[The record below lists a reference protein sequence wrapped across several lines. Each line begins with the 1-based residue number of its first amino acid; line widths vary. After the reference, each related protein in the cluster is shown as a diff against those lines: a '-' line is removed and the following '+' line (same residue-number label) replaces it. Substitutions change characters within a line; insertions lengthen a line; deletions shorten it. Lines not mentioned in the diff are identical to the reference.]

1 VDPIKQRFDDAYRQ
15 ITAPGTPW
23 EIAPIARDGR
33 NYRGFLKAP
42 ANLRELFAPAR
53 AHGDREFLVYE
64 GERWSFTR
72 LFALADA
79 ISNALLRDAG
89 IAKGDRVAIAM
100 RNYPEWMAAFIGI
113 TGAGAVA
120 VPLNSW
126 GRTEELE
133 FALDDAGARLV
144 FCDQQRLEYLAPRL
158 DERGSRAIV
167 ARPAPGSL
175 PPHTLSLEDFVA
187 AHAGTA
193 PPEVPLAPDDLAMM
207 LYTSGT
213 TGKPKGA
220 ASTQQSVCQ
229 AVACFEC
236 SGTAAAMANPEA
248 IGAMMQ
254 SGFAPTV
261 MLAYPLFHVSGL
273 YSVFMLALRA
283 GRRIVMMYKWDVGQA
298 LEYIAAERVTM
309 FTGAPSMLLELLESP
324 DFARYDTSSLMSL
337 GAGGSATPGKLA
349 KLMFERVKNP
359 FPGAGWGM
367 TETNALGSSFT
378 GQAFSHRMGSSGFV
392 QPIIDLRFLDEEG
405 EEVPPG
411 VPGHIWLRSI
421 TLIQGYWN
429 RPDANAKEFRDGW
442 FNTGDI
448 GYLDAD
454 GYLFLS
460 DRAKDM
466 VIRGGENVYPLEIE
480 STLMNRADVI
490 ETVAFGVPDEQMG
503 EEVALVVRAAPG
515 SGLDTATVRAWLGE
529 RLAAFKVPRYIE
541 FTTEPLPRNVMQK
554 ILKKD
559 IRAAYLQRRAA
570 GGA

>member
-1 VDPIKQRFDDAYRQ
+1 MDPFKQRFDDAYRQ

-23 EIAPIARDGR
+23 EVCTLSLDGR
-33 NYRGFLKAP
+33 DYRAFRNAP
-42 ANLRELFAPAR
+42 ANIRDLFSPAR
-53 AHGDREFLVYE
+53 AHGEREFLVYE

-79 ISNALLRDAG
+79 ISNALLKDAG
-89 IAKGDRVAIAM
+89 VRKGDRVAIAM

-133 FALDDAGARLV
+133 FALDDAGARVV
-144 FCDQQRLEYLAPRL
+144 FCDQQRLDYLAPRL
-158 DERGSRAIV
+158 RERNAHAIV
-167 ARPAPGSL
+167 ARATSAAL
-175 PPHTLSLEDFVA
+175 PEHAETLEAFVEE
-187 AHAGTA
+187 HSGV
-193 PPEVPLAPDDLAMM
+193 PLPEVDLGPDDLAMM

-220 ASTQQSVCQ
+220 ASTQRAVCQSVT
-229 AVACFEC
+229 CFEC

-273 YSVFMLALRA
+273 YSVFMLSLRA
-283 GRRIVMMYKWDVGQA
+283 GRRIVMMYKWDVAKA
-298 LEYIAAERVTM
+298 LEYIQSERVTM

-324 DFARYDTSSLMSL
+324 DFDRHDTSSLMSL
-337 GAGGSATPGKLA
+337 GAGGAATPAKLG
-349 KLMFERVKNP
+349 KLMFERVRKP

-378 GQAFSHRMGSSGFV
+378 GQAFAHRMGSSGFV
-392 QPIIDLRFLDEEG
+392 QPIIELRFLDEEG
-405 EEVPPG
+405 EEVPQG
-411 VPGHIWLRSI
+411 VPGHIWMKTI
-421 TLIQGYWN
+421 TLINGYWN

-454 GYLFLS
+454 GFLFLS

-480 STLMNRADVI
+480 STLMNRPDVI
-490 ETVAFGVPDEQMG
+490 EVVAFGVPDEQMG
-503 EEVALVVRAAPG
+503 EEVAMILRTTPGASLDAAGVR
-515 SGLDTATVRAWLGE
+515 TWLRE
-529 RLAAFKVPRYIE
+529 RLAAFKVPRYVE
-541 FTTEPLPRNVMQK
+541 FTEEPLPRNVMQK
-554 ILKKD
+554 ILKRD
-559 IRAAYLQRRAA
+559 IRADFLRRHATD
-570 GGA
+570 GA

>member
-1 VDPIKQRFDDAYRQ
+1 MDPIKQRFDDAYRQ
-15 ITAPGTPW
+15 ITAPGAPW
-23 EIAPIARDGR
+23 ELCTLSLGNHD
-33 NYRGFLKAP
+33 YRGFHKA
-42 ANLRELFAPAR
+42 ASHLRELFAPAR

-79 ISNALLRDAG
+79 ISNALISDAG
-89 IAKGDRVAIAM
+89 VKKGDRVAIAM
-100 RNYPEWMAAFIGI
+100 RNYPEWMAAFLGI
-113 TGAGAVA
+113 TAVGAVA

-133 FALDDAGARLV
+133 YALDDAGARVV
-144 FCDQQRLEYLAPRL
+144 FCDEQRLAYLAPRL
-158 DERGSRAIV
+158 GERSSTAIV
-167 ARPAPGSL
+167 ARSSSRDMPEHA
-175 PPHTLSLEDFVA
+175 LSLESFVSRHIGSSA
-187 AHAGTA
+187 
-193 PPEVPLAPDDLAMM
+193 PEVELSPDDLAMM

-220 ASTQQSVCQ
+220 ASTQRAVCQ

-283 GRRIVMMYKWDVGQA
+283 GRRIVMMYKWDVNRA

-324 DFARYDTSSLMSL
+324 DFARHDTSSLMSL
-337 GAGGSATPGKLA
+337 GAGGAATPGKLA

-378 GQAFSHRMGSSGFV
+378 GQAFGHRMGSSGFV
-392 QPIIDLRFLDEEG
+392 QPIVELRFLDEEG

-411 VPGHIWLRSI
+411 VPGHIWMKSI

-503 EEVALVVRAAPG
+503 EEVALIVRAAPG
-515 SGLDTATVRAWLGE
+515 SGLDAATVRSWLGE

-554 ILKKD
+554 VLKRD
-559 IRAAYLQRRAA
+559 IRAAYLQSRAA
-570 GGA
+570 GDA

>member
-1 VDPIKQRFDDAYRQ
+1 
-15 ITAPGTPW
+15 
-23 EIAPIARDGR
+23 
-33 NYRGFLKAP
+33 
-42 ANLRELFAPAR
+42 
-53 AHGDREFLVYE
+53 
-64 GERWSFTR
+64 
-72 LFALADA
+72 
-79 ISNALLRDAG
+79 
-89 IAKGDRVAIAM
+89 
-100 RNYPEWMAAFIGI
+100 
-113 TGAGAVA
+113 
-120 VPLNSW
+120 
-126 GRTEELE
+126 
-133 FALDDAGARLV
+133 
-144 FCDQQRLEYLAPRL
+144 
-158 DERGSRAIV
+158 
-167 ARPAPGSL
+167 
-175 PPHTLSLEDFVA
+175 
-187 AHAGTA
+187 
-193 PPEVPLAPDDLAMM
+193 
-207 LYTSGT
+207 
-213 TGKPKGA
+213 
-220 ASTQQSVCQ
+220 
-229 AVACFEC
+229 
-236 SGTAAAMANPEA
+236 
-248 IGAMMQ
+248 
-254 SGFAPTV
+254 
-261 MLAYPLFHVSGL
+261 
-273 YSVFMLALRA
+273 MLALRA